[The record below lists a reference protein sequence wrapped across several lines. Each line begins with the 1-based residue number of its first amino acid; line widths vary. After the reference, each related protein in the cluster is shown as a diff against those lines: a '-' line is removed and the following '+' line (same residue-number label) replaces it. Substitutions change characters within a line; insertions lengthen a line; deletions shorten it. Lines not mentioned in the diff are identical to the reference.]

1 MDKLIGYLQSML
13 ERKIPMI
20 PYARLSG
27 ADGMRLSRAAF
38 AVMLKFSDS
47 LSDTATLCTDE
58 IDMMSMDLENDPEK
72 DLKIKEA
79 LKTIPNFDALMK
91 RWESA
96 SKMRIWISDKKK
108 NLSEKLKKEVETEY
122 KKKKEE
128 EKKAKEEAA
137 NKEGENKE
145 QQKVEEA
152 AAADPKEEEKKEVK
166 VEEIELIDTSSK
178 PKVEEKAAEENPA
191 TDSSGLSEEDKA
203 NIEKLLDEKFETEL
217 QSIYGKIVE
226 KAEFLV
232 KLQVPLAYLSKD
244 SSLKKHGTL
253 LLIKDPSNTENKE
266 GASDEINWKDR
277 LKSWRQMQTSK
288 GAIKSFTERNKEIF
302 DSSIMSILACLQTAI
317 NTQKI

>member
-13 ERKIPMI
+13 ERKIPMV

-47 LSDTATLCTDE
+47 LSDTATHCTDE

-79 LKTIPNFDALMK
+79 LKTVPNFDALMK

-137 NKEGENKE
+137 
-145 QQKVEEA
+145 A
-152 AAADPKEEEKKEVK
+152 KEETKE
-166 VEEIELIDTSSK
+166 
-178 PKVEEKAAEENPA
+178 
-191 TDSSGLSEEDKA
+191 
-203 NIEKLLDEKFETEL
+203 
-217 QSIYGKIVE
+217 
-226 KAEFLV
+226 
-232 KLQVPLAYLSKD
+232 
-244 SSLKKHGTL
+244 
-253 LLIKDPSNTENKE
+253 
-266 GASDEINWKDR
+266 
-277 LKSWRQMQTSK
+277 
-288 GAIKSFTERNKEIF
+288 
-302 DSSIMSILACLQTAI
+302 
-317 NTQKI
+317 